1 MNTCSSRL
9 HDFMFPEFLSVIFEF
24 TDLND
29 HSIGDY
35 QILKKNLNS
44 IRTLYNNK
52 LELPQVGLNYYLKAI
67 IYMDGPMH
75 FTITLCKL
83 DHEIKELK
91 KGVYY
96 YHDGRKNWGLI
107 IPIEGNEETLITE
120 SRIPYIMVFKTL

>member
-1 MNTCSSRL
+1 MILCF
-9 HDFMFPEFLSVIFEF
+9 HLSVIFEF

-91 KGVYY
+91 KDVSY
-96 YHDGRKNWGLI
+96 YHDGRKNGGFIL
-107 IPIEGNEETLITE
+107 PIEGNEESLITE
-120 SRIPYIMVFKTL
+120 SRIPYIMVFKKS